1 MSADGTAG
9 LPNSIITRPRVRRQ
23 STAYRGTAAA
33 ASRCA
38 LDRAGGTLATSGAAW
53 RERCQPTGLPSR
65 RRCQPA
71 GASLATAAID
81 RGRTVS
87 IAYRQRL
94 RYVVSSCTGGPA
106 QASRLWRAAYRL
118 AIGIAFSAWIN
129 MLRGSQGLCMTTAG
143 CGSWS
148 ADCWS
153 SEVTTTLIHGH
164 CCA

>member
-71 GASLATAAID
+71 GASLVPQQLIADERSASPIGSGCVTLSAPAPGGGSGFALVA
-81 RGRTVS
+81 GR
-87 IAYRQRL
+87 L
-94 RYVVSSCTGGPA
+94 
-106 QASRLWRAAYRL
+106 QAKVLTEDEA
-118 AIGIAFSAWIN
+118 
-129 MLRGSQGLCMTTAG
+129 
-143 CGSWS
+143 
-148 ADCWS
+148 
-153 SEVTTTLIHGH
+153 
-164 CCA
+164 

>member
-71 GASLATAAID
+71 GASLATGAIF
-81 RGRTVS
+81 
-87 IAYRQRL
+87 IADERSDLANRQRL
-94 RYVVSSCTGGPA
+94 RFVVSSANGVMSGTWRERTCDR
-106 QASRLWRAAYRL
+106 SR
-118 AIGIAFSAWIN
+118 G
-129 MLRGSQGLCMTTAG
+129 LRVLTPCRPFLRRPTPPPRQYTPG
-143 CGSWS
+143 CGRS
-148 ADCWS
+148 ACDRSQCA
-153 SEVTTTLIHGH
+153 HGPPPQSR
-164 CCA
+164 